1 MTFDFIT
8 MDKKAFQELRIKP
21 VPELQKMLQE
31 LRDKL
36 WQLKVDLASGKV
48 KNIKEIKEVK
58 RDIAR
63 ILTIVNQNR
72 G

>member
-1 MTFDFIT
+1 LTFDFIT